1 MKYQLKQVF
10 QLDTLPEQETRLT
23 THIRDGTDILGTIEI
38 PLNQQMRHAIRN
50 GQRDQLIFADFV
62 FDFTITP
69 KTGKFLSLK

>member
-1 MKYQLKQVF
+1 MNLCCWFMDRKLSNKCKLKKHPTLKYQLKQVF

-50 GQRDQLIFADFV
+50 SQGIY
-62 FDFTITP
+62 
-69 KTGKFLSLK
+69 